1 VTARFLPFDERP
13 FRLRMGLRP
22 LDLATWIDID
32 DQYASEM
39 ALKADLLT
47 DRHGEVVGALD
58 HTEAAGAEVL
68 AAVRDHLAR
77 YHDSVVS
84 PIADDASLHPIDR
97 AGRMVQEDICLMVKR
112 GDELVLGA
120 ASLCFPSR
128 WRLADKLGRPM
139 LAIHGPT
146 PGYASQLGAP
156 TNDFL
161 ARLTI
166 DRPVWRLNWSLMA
179 DPTLFQPGTHR
190 SADVGASIP
199 AEEIGERIW
208 LRVERQTLRRFELSV
223 CFTIRTFVWPLGD
236 ALRGEPSARA
246 ALADNLLTMDDDFAA
261 YKSVPGVR
269 PAVLEWLAAYED

>member
-32 DQYASEM
+32 DHYASDL
-39 ALKADLLT
+39 AVKGDLLVH
-47 DRHGEVVGALD
+47 RHSEVVAALTD
-58 HTEAAGAEVL
+58 TEEAGREVL
-68 AAVRDHLAR
+68 DAVRAHLRR
-77 YHDSVVS
+77 YHPSLVS
-84 PIADDASLHPIDR
+84 PLLDDPSLHPIDR
-97 AGRMVQEDICLMVKR
+97 AGRLVQEDICLMIER

-120 ASLCFPSR
+120 ASVCFPSR

-139 LAIHGPT
+139 IAIHGPT
-146 PGYASQLGAP
+146 PGYAVQLGAP

-161 ARLTI
+161 ARLTS

-179 DPTLFQPGTHR
+179 DPALFQPGTHR
-190 SADVGASIP
+190 SAAVGASIP
-199 AEEIGERIW
+199 PAEIGDRIW

-223 CFTIRTFVWPLGD
+223 CFTIRTFVWPLGE
-236 ALRGEPSARA
+236 ALHGEPAARA
-246 ALADNLLTMDDDFAA
+246 ALADNLQTMDDDFAA